1 LNCIWDVRVKDADY
15 ELMRRMCEQFRRVAD
30 CYLGDYYPLTP
41 YSLENTSWMGWQFD
55 RRERGTGLVQVFR
68 RGESIYKSA
77 DLRLHGL
84 DPKPATGCGT
94 WTHRRPTLSRADS

>member
-1 LNCIWDVRVKDADY
+1 
-15 ELMRRMCEQFRRVAD
+15 MAD

-55 RRERGTGLVQVFR
+55 RPERGTGLVQVFR
-68 RGESIYKSA
+68 RGESIYESA

-84 DPKPATGCGT
+84 DPEARCRVRNLDAPEGDIIPGRQLMEIGLPVVLNDHPSAIVIHYEKVGP
-94 WTHRRPTLSRADS
+94 